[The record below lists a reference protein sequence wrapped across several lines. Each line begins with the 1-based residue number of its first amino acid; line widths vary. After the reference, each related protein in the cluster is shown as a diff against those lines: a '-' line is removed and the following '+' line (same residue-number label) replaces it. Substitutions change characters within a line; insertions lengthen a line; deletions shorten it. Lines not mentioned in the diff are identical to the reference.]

1 MTSKR
6 PTESKDKPSSLSRRN
21 LLKGAAIG
29 GSSLILGKA
38 LAGQST
44 EKTTAMGNKS
54 VAAGEIPF
62 YGTHQSGI
70 TTPAQG
76 HVYLM
81 MLKLD
86 NTDRQ
91 AVHLVC

>member
-44 EKTTAMGNKS
+44 EKTTAMGNKRDF
-54 VAAGEIPF
+54 V
-62 YGTHQSGI
+62 GI
-70 TTPAQG
+70 DISPDYCKMAEERIKKNKEHSELNKFKAQTR
-76 HVYLM
+76 LF
-81 MLKLD
+81 
-86 NTDRQ
+86 
-91 AVHLVC
+91 A